1 MSPERTEPREGSGT
15 FVDFGWLTGFEP
27 ATAATTT
34 RCSTYLSYS
43 HHEAALTIGVWS
55 ALGDVE
61 SANIGDYAARSA
73 SAFSRIPNV
82 EVETGMPSR

>member
-1 MSPERTEPREGSGT
+1 MCLMSVPNPVRDPAHSL
-15 FVDFGWLTGFEP
+15 DFGWLTGFEP

-55 ALGDVE
+55 ALGDAKRVE
-61 SANIGDYAARSA
+61 YFGFMPRRLRRC
-73 SAFSRIPNV
+73 SRACQ
-82 EVETGMPSR
+82 EST